1 MGSPSPLGRPC
12 APSPPGVWLHRS
24 PYPELPTPIS
34 AAAPHCYST
43 SARRHDRTSGCSAS
57 LRPSPDALLCFPLL
71 LMRCSAL
78 PSAPLLPLPL
88 SPLLPLP
95 LWSVLSDRQ
104 PPPSP
109 LQDLPRAPLSALYFS
124 RTCQFLRRASS
135 LCALLF
141 LPRARYFPRP
151 FSRRPEL
158 DPCMAPA
165 THDLAR
171 IGRQSDKISGRH
183 GRKADAIRI

>member
-1 MGSPSPLGRPC
+1 MGSPSPLGSPC
-12 APSPPGVWLHRS
+12 APSPPGVASSKSLSRPPS
-24 PYPELPTPIS
+24 VPPLQTAIPP
-34 AAAPHCYST
+34 PH
-43 SARRHDRTSGCSAS
+43 DGTSGFSAS
-57 LRPSPDALLCFPLL
+57 LRPSPDALLCFPPL
-71 LMRCSAL
+71 LMCCSAL

-109 LQDLPRAPLSALYFS
+109 LPDLPRAPLSVLYFS

-183 GRKADAIRI
+183 GCKADAVRI